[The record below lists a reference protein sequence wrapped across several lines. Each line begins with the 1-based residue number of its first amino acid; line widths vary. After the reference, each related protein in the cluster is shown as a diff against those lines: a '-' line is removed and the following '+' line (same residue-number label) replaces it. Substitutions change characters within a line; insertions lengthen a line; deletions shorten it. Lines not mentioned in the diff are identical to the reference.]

1 VDDHRH
7 DRRYSRRAHAEA
19 VVIRHFLNPP
29 NWFTSAS
36 LLCSM
41 LAMTSLVGVPASP
54 DTLAR
59 AAVLIIFGGIFDM
72 LDGRV
77 ARITGRHSEFGVQL
91 DSLADFVGFGAAP
104 ALLAWAWC
112 LHELGAVGVAAAF
125 WYALATAFRLARFN
139 VATAQTHWPFRG
151 HSQGL
156 TSTMGG
162 GAFVT
167 FCWVSNGWAA
177 GWLNPPPAFVA
188 AFLAGLGLLMVSS
201 LPFRNFRDLRGNRTA
216 RRILAPCMA
225 ACLVG
230 AFAFDVSLFWGIGA
244 VLYLSVGLVDGLV
257 VAAHHRWLDR
267 ALLPDEDWSAPI
279 DDDDEDAAQHQ
290 PVGPA

>member
-1 VDDHRH
+1 M
-7 DRRYSRRAHAEA
+7 
-19 VVIRHFLNPP
+19 
-29 NWFTSAS
+29 
-36 LLCSM
+36 CST
-41 LAMTSLVGVPASP
+41 LAISSLVGAPA
-54 DTLAR
+54 DAATLAR

-77 ARITGRHSEFGVQL
+77 ARLTGRHSEFGVQL
-91 DSLADFVGFGAAP
+91 DSLADFVGFGVSP

-112 LHELGAVGVAAAF
+112 LKDLGPVGLAVAF
-125 WYALATAFRLARFN
+125 WYVVCTAFRLARFN
-139 VATAQTHWPFRG
+139 VATAGPVWPFRG

-167 FCWVSNGWAA
+167 FCWVANGWAA
-177 GWLNPPPAFVA
+177 DWLRPSPAAVA
-188 AFLAGLGLLMVSS
+188 VFLAALGLLMVSS
-201 LPFRNFRDLRGNRTA
+201 IPFRTFRDLRGNRTA

-244 VLYLSVGLVDGLV
+244 VLYLGVGLVDGLV

-267 ALLPDEDWSAPI
+267 ALLPDDDWAEGLEDVEA
-279 DDDDEDAAQHQ
+279 EDS
-290 PVGPA
+290 V